1 MIRLTPLVHA
11 FALAAPLFVALP
23 CARSG
28 EERPR
33 EDWSRD
39 LPALSRDG
47 KRIALPMRSRFTNWV
62 ADTLLTSVHIVPVGK
77 TKGRVMQILDS
88 KAPAAC
94 ATLVESEGASPD
106 LKIKESRKETDRRA
120 QEGQPPVR
128 ERPANCPLRG
138 GSPSEPSSAREPG
151 QPGQEMAQE
160 QVHLADLQAYLQKGG
175 YQTLPFYRRPSD
187 GSSHTELH
195 SGDLGLSLVLRTD
208 AKGRGEH
215 LELLRPGVPVRRI
228 PLKPPAPIRKTTP
241 EGPRSRVVLD
251 SIDGVAA
258 LPGKSALAY
267 VLLVWADELNGR
279 KVSYRFDEWIAVPT
293 GGKR

>member
-1 MIRLTPLVHA
+1 MIRLKPLA
-11 FALAAPLFVALP
+11 MALVTAAPLFLAVPA
-23 CARSG
+23 ARSV

-47 KRIALPMRSRFTNWV
+47 KRVALPMRSRFTNWV

-88 KAPAAC
+88 QAPAAC
-94 ATLVESEGASPD
+94 ASTSDPDGIAPES
-106 LKIKESRKETDRRA
+106 KKKEPKKD
-120 QEGQPPVR
+120 GQPPLR
-128 ERPANCPLRG
+128 ERPVNCPLRG
-138 GSPSEPSSAREPG
+138 GTSGEPAPG
-151 QPGQEMAQE
+151 QGMEQE
-160 QVHLADLQAYLQKGG
+160 QVHLAGLESYLQKGG
-175 YQTLPFYRRPSD
+175 YQALPFYRRPSD

-195 SGDLGLSLVLRTD
+195 SGDLGMSLVLRPD

-215 LELLRPGVPVRRI
+215 LELLRPGVPVRKI
-228 PLKPPAPIRKTTP
+228 PLKRPAPIRKAAP
-241 EGPRSRVVLD
+241 EGPKSRVVLD

-258 LPGKSALAY
+258 LPGKNGLAY

-279 KVSYRFDEWIAVPT
+279 KVSYRFDEWIAIPT
-293 GGKR
+293 GRGSGRNR

>member
-1 MIRLTPLVHA
+1 MIRLTPLVLA
-11 FALAAPLFVALP
+11 FAMAAPLFGALP
-23 CARSG
+23 SARSA

-47 KRIALPMRSRFTNWV
+47 KRVALPMRSRFTNWV
-62 ADTLLTSVHIVPVGK
+62 ADTLLTSVHIVPVGG

-94 ATLVESEGASPD
+94 ATLSDPESTSPD
-106 LKIKESRKETDRRA
+106 PKKKESRKETDRRA
-120 QEGQPPVR
+120 EEGQPPVR

-138 GSPSEPSSAREPG
+138 GTPGEPSLKQEPG
-151 QPGQEMAQE
+151 QE
-160 QVHLADLQAYLQKGG
+160 QVHLAGLEAHLQKGG
-175 YQTLPFYRRPSD
+175 YQALPFYRRPSD

-195 SGDLGLSLVLRTD
+195 SGDLGLSLVLRPD
-208 AKGRGEH
+208 EKGRGDH

-228 PLKPPAPIRKTTP
+228 PLKRPAPIRKAGP
-241 EGPRSRVVLD
+241 EGPKSRVVLD
-251 SIDGVAA
+251 SIDGIAA

-279 KVSYRFDEWIAVPT
+279 KVSYRFDEWITIPT
-293 GGKR
+293 GRK

>member
-1 MIRLTPLVHA
+1 MIRTKPLVM
-11 FALAAPLFVALP
+11 ALAMATSLLVALP
-23 CARSG
+23 DARSG

-33 EDWSRD
+33 EGWSRD

-47 KRIALPMRSRFTNWV
+47 KRVALPMRSRFTNWV

-88 KAPAAC
+88 QAPAAC
-94 ATLVESEGASPD
+94 ATLSDPEGTSPGSKKKKD
-106 LKIKESRKETDRRA
+106 LPKEPERKMED
-120 QEGQPPVR
+120 GQPPVR

-138 GSPSEPSSAREPG
+138 GNSGDLSPKPEAK
-151 QPGQEMAQE
+151 QEMQQE
-160 QVHLADLQAYLQKGG
+160 QVHLAGLEAYLQKGG
-175 YQTLPFYRRPSD
+175 YQALPFYRRPSD

-195 SGDLGLSLVLRTD
+195 SGDLGLSLILRPD
-208 AKGRGEH
+208 ARGKGEH
-215 LELLRPGVPVRRI
+215 LELLRAGVPARKI
-228 PLKPPAPIRKTTP
+228 PLKRPAPIRKATA

-258 LPGKSALAY
+258 LPGKGALAY

-279 KVSYRFDEWIAVPT
+279 KVSYRFDEWIAIPT
-293 GGKR
+293 GRSR

>member
-1 MIRLTPLVHA
+1 MIRTNPLVLALAMATPL
-11 FALAAPLFVALP
+11 LMALP
-23 CARSG
+23 DARSG

-33 EDWSRD
+33 EGWSRD

-47 KRIALPMRSRFTNWV
+47 KRVALPMRSRFTNWV

-88 KAPAAC
+88 QAPAAC
-94 ATLVESEGASPD
+94 ATLSDPQDSEDPPGSKKKDLAKQPD
-106 LKIKESRKETDRRA
+106 RKAED
-120 QEGQPPVR
+120 GQPPVR

-138 GSPSEPSSAREPG
+138 GAGPEPSL
-151 QPGQEMAQE
+151 QPDTKEMQQE
-160 QVHLADLQAYLQKGG
+160 QVHLAGLEAYLQKAG
-175 YQTLPFYRRPSD
+175 YQALPFYRRPSD

-195 SGDLGLSLVLRTD
+195 SGDLGLSLLLRPD
-208 AKGRGEH
+208 PKGRGEH
-215 LELLRPGVPVRRI
+215 LELLRAGVPARKI
-228 PLKPPAPIRKTTP
+228 PLKRPAPIRKATP

-251 SIDGVAA
+251 SIDGIAA

-279 KVSYRFDEWIAVPT
+279 KVSYRFDEWIAIPT
-293 GGKR
+293 GRNR